1 MTAPPFQLL
10 YTAEAEQVLDDLL
23 AKKQYEAKL
32 KKVRKALRLLA
43 QAGPRH
49 PGLHSHDY
57 KSVPGPG
64 GATLWESYVENRTPS
79 AWRIWWIYGPDDGQ
93 ITIVTIGPHP

>member
-1 MTAPPFQLL
+1 MSAPPFVLF
-10 YTAEAEQVLDDLL
+10 YTREAEKVLNDLK
-23 AKKQYEAKL
+23 ATPRHRVKL
-32 KKVRKALRLLA
+32 KKVRKALRLLE

-64 GATLWESYVENRTPS
+64 GTPLWESYVENKTPS
-79 AWRIWWIYGPDDGQ
+79 AWRVWWIYGPQDGQ
-93 ITIVTIGPHP
+93 ITIITIGPHP